1 MISSLPVLQVVIP
14 LLSAIG
20 CALLKDARLVKIISA
35 IVVLISSAI
44 AVVLFFQVYHG
55 GVIKYSIGGWIVPYG
70 IELKVNVFNS
80 MMLVLV
86 GFVAMMSIVYG
97 IYPNTKEINVR
108 TIPSF
113 YSVFLL
119 CFSGFLGIL
128 VSNDVFNI
136 YVFLEISSISSYIL
150 VAMGNNRNA
159 LIAAFDYLVI
169 GTIGATFYLIGVG
182 FLYAITGT
190 LNVGNLFLIVQD
202 KSLTTNR
209 AIQVGLLFIM
219 LGLFIKAALFPFH
232 KWLIQ
237 AYNYAPTF
245 ISVFFSGV
253 STKVM
258 IYLIIKVIYDVFKAE
273 LVLLTLPFNIVF
285 MSFAALSVIS
295 ASILAMLSSN
305 MKRIFAYSSVAHLG
319 YIIFA
324 VGLNTYYGLVAA
336 VTYIINHSLVKSALF
351 MVMGSISY
359 NCGSLE
365 LKDCTNIWK
374 NMPKIALPFV
384 ILCISLIGMPIT
396 SGFISKWYVF
406 DAAIKTN
413 FWLGVIVLLIGSGL
427 SVVYVWNIIEATC
440 FKPSDKQV
448 KKLFEVPNVMVLCI
462 WVMAISSIILGLYP
476 VPLMMISNKIAESLL
491 Y

>member
-1 MISSLPVLQVVIP
+1 MVSSLPVLQIVIP
-14 LLSAIG
+14 LLSAIV
-20 CALLKDARLVKIISA
+20 CALLKDARLVKVVSTV
-35 IVVLISSAI
+35 VVLVSFSI
-44 AVVLFFQVYHG
+44 AVMLFFQVYPG
-55 GVIKYSIGGWIVPYG
+55 GVIKYSVGGWVVPYG
-70 IELKVNVFNS
+70 IELKVNIFNS
-80 MMLVLV
+80 TMLLLV
-86 GFVAMMSIVYG
+86 GFVAMMSILYG
-97 IYPNTKEINVR
+97 IYPNSKEINVS

-113 YSVFLL
+113 YSIFLL

-150 VAMGNNRNA
+150 VAMGKDKTA
-159 LIAAFDYLVI
+159 LVAAFDYLVI

-190 LNVGNLFLIVQD
+190 LNVGDLFLIIQG
-202 KSLTTNR
+202 KSLATNK
-209 AIQVGLLFIM
+209 AIQVGLLFIAV
-219 LGLFIKAALFPFH
+219 GLFIKAALFPFH

-237 AYNYAPTF
+237 AYSYAPTF

-258 IYLIIKVIYDVFKAE
+258 IYLVMKVIYDIFKAQ

-285 MSFAALSVIS
+285 MVFAVLSVVF
-295 ASILAMLSSN
+295 ASVFAMLSNN

-319 YIIFA
+319 CIIFA
-324 VGLNTYYGLVAA
+324 VGLNTYYGLIAA

-359 NCGSLE
+359 NCGSLD
-365 LKDCTNIWK
+365 LKDCVNVWK

-396 SGFISKWYVF
+396 SGFISKWYIF
-406 DAAIKTN
+406 DAAIKAN
-413 FWLGVIVLLIGSGL
+413 FWLGVIVLLVGSGL
-427 SVVYVWNIIEATC
+427 SVVYVWHIIEATC
-440 FKPSDKQV
+440 FKSSDRQV
-448 KKLFEVPNVMVLCI
+448 KKLFEIPNVMVLCI

-476 VPLMMISNKIAESLL
+476 VPLMLISNRIAESLL